1 VAKNGKKVAESG
13 LTRAKEK
20 LEVAGKLFAD
30 GFYDDAVSR
39 AYYAVFHAA
48 GAALFLEGYEAKT
61 HAGLINLFGLVMVK
75 GGKVDKKFGKILS
88 DLKNDRED
96 GDYGLISM
104 LDEEDA
110 EKALKDA
117 GQFVA
122 EIERLVRSPR
132 NNNKR

>member
-1 VAKNGKKVAESG
+1 MAKNGKKVAESG
-13 LTRAKEK
+13 LTRAREK
-20 LEVAGKLFAD
+20 IEVARTLFAARC
-30 GFYDDAVSR
+30 FDDAVSR

-75 GGKVDKKFGKILS
+75 GGKVDRKFGKILS

-117 GQFVA
+117 EQFIA
-122 EIERLVRSPR
+122 EIERLVNSPK
-132 NNNKR
+132 NGKR